1 MSEKWAIS
9 TDGESYHH
17 QFDTVEDAIAE
28 GKHHGGRFYVG
39 KCVAPEPP
47 ENLFD
52 RWSVDRWIDSE
63 VREHDDYSGEWAADA
78 IPATR
83 EQQNE
88 LAEQIRPVIAA
99 WLDRHKLRPTFWNI
113 EPASVREINE

>member
-9 TDGESYHH
+9 TDGESYQH
-17 QFDTVEDAIAE
+17 QFDTIEDAIAE
-28 GKHHGGRFYVG
+28 GKHHGRRFFVG

-63 VREHDDYSGEWAADA
+63 VREHEDYSGEWAADA

-113 EPASVREINE
+113 DPASVCEIEE